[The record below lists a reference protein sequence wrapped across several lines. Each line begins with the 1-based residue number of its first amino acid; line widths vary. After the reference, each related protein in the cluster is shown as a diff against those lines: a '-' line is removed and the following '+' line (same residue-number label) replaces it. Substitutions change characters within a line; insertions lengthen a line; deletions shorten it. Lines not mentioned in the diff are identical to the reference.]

1 MPQFTTSVLMS
12 LFFKENPA
20 YLDAAFESL
29 YKQSV
34 PATEIILVCEGDIKG
49 ELEIILNK
57 WLEKFTNSVLKI
69 IDAGDAKGL
78 PACLNVGLQLA
89 KGDYI
94 IRFDTDDY
102 CCESRIEKQLDFFKH
117 NTDVVLLSATME
129 EYDNSL
135 KELLAVRK
143 VPLNHNDILSYAQWR
158 NPFNHPSIAY
168 KRDVALKLGG
178 YPLVGSNEDYAFF
191 CNFLIHQYK
200 TANLEEVI
208 VKARAGK
215 ELAKRR
221 SGKKYLQGEIECLQ
235 YIHQIG
241 FYSTPRYYF
250 HLVAKKII
258 RNLPSF
264 LVGGIYK
271 KLLR

>member
-1 MPQFTTSVLMS
+1 MPQLTTSVLMS

-29 YKQSV
+29 YNQTV
-34 PATEIILVCEGDIKG
+34 QATEIILVCEGEIKG
-49 ELEIILNK
+49 ELELVLNK
-57 WLEKFTNSVLKI
+57 WLDKFTNTILKI
-69 IDAGDAKGL
+69 IPAGNAKGL
-78 PACLNVGLQLA
+78 PACLNVGLHLA
-89 KGDYI
+89 KGDYVV
-94 IRFDTDDY
+94 RFDTDDY
-102 CCESRIEKQLDFFKH
+102 CCENRIEKQLKFFQT
-117 NTDVVLLSATME
+117 NPDIVLLSATME

-135 KELLAVRK
+135 NDLLAVRK
-143 VPLNHNDILSYAQWR
+143 VPLNHKDILKYAQWR

-168 KRDVALKLGG
+168 KREVALQLGG

-191 CNFLIHQYK
+191 CDFLIHKYK

-221 SGKKYLQGEIECLQ
+221 SGKKYLQGEIESLI
-235 YIHQIG
+235 YIHKIG

-250 HLVAKKII
+250 HLVTKKIV
-258 RNLPSF
+258 RNLPPF

>member
-12 LFFKENPA
+12 LFYKENPV
-20 YLDAAFESL
+20 YLDASL
-29 YKQSV
+29 GSIYKQTV
-34 PATEIILVCEGDIKG
+34 QPTEIILVCEGEIKG
-49 ELEIILNK
+49 ELELVLNK
-57 WLEKFTNSVLKI
+57 WLEQFTSSVLKI
-69 IDAGDAKGL
+69 IDAGNAKGL
-78 PACLNVGLQLA
+78 PACLNVGLHLA
-89 KGDYI
+89 TGDYI

-102 CCESRIEKQLDFFKH
+102 CCENRIEKQLNFFK
-117 NTDVVLLSATME
+117 NNLDVVLLSATME

-135 KELLAVRK
+135 NELLAIRK
-143 VPLNHNDILSYAQWR
+143 VPLIHDDILKYAQWR

-168 KRDVALKLGG
+168 KREVALKLGG

-191 CNFLIHQYK
+191 CNFLVHKYK

-235 YIHQIG
+235 YIHKIG

-250 HLVAKKII
+250 HLIAKKII